1 MGRDGVGWSG
11 MEGNVE
17 ELKGELALSQR
28 LLVLGLI
35 FRAHPPTFAR
45 ITPGR
50 FYQLLHF
57 LVI

>member
-1 MGRDGVGWSG
+1 

-50 FYQLLHF
+50 FYQVLHF